1 MLSNRQGDDQLMDI
15 TSFITSALA
24 FIAAIGILVTI
35 HEFGHYWVA
44 RLCGV
49 KVLRF
54 SVGFGKPLWLKKAG
68 KDQIEYVLAAIP
80 LGGYVKMLDEREG
93 EVAEAEIQRA
103 FNRQSVSKRF
113 AIVAAG
119 PAFNFIFAILAY
131 SLMYL
136 NGVSGLKPYI
146 GNIQPH
152 SVAAQADIREKD
164 LILSVNGV
172 ATASWEKARFQML
185 QQSVDQSLLTLEVQG
200 TNYQTRVVTLD
211 IRNQAVLEDEGSDV
225 LDLLGFSMW
234 RPQLPPK
241 IDEVIAGGAAEA
253 AGIKAGDL
261 IQSLNGEKIENVHQ
275 WVDTI
280 RAHPLQTLDLVV
292 LRDGAKKRLSIT
304 PDSKQDKDETIG
316 YIGVKNVVVIPEQ
329 VRQEMLSL
337 EQYGPFEALVE
348 SVNKTWQMSAL
359 TLKVLGKLVIGEASL
374 KNLSGP
380 ITIAK
385 YAGLSAS
392 IGAEQ
397 FFSFLAII
405 SISLG
410 VLNLLPVPMLDGG
423 HLMYY
428 LIEIIKGSPVS
439 EAVESF
445 GQRIGMAVLLLLM
458 TVAIYND
465 LLRLVN

>member
-1 MLSNRQGDDQLMDI
+1 MDVA
-15 TSFITSALA
+15 TFITSLLA
-24 FIAAIGILVTI
+24 FVAAIGILVTI

-54 SVGFGKPLWLKKAG
+54 SVGFGKPLWLRKAG
-68 KDQIEYVLAAIP
+68 ADQIEYVLAAIP

-93 EVAEAEIQRA
+93 EVPEAEKYRA

-113 AIVAAG
+113 AIVVAG
-119 PAFNFIFAILAY
+119 PAFNFIFAIIAY
-131 SLMYL
+131 SLMYM
-136 NGVSGLKPYI
+136 NGVTGYKPFI
-146 GNIQPH
+146 GDIQPH
-152 SVAAQADIREKD
+152 SVAAQADLREKD
-164 LILSVNGV
+164 LIISVNGV
-172 ATASWEKARFQML
+172 DTPSWEKARFQLL
-185 QQSVDQSLLTLEVQG
+185 QQSVDNSLLTLEVQG
-200 TNYQTRVVTLD
+200 VNYQIREVTLD
-211 IRNQAVLEDEGSDV
+211 IRDQAILEDEGTDV
-225 LDLLGFSMW
+225 LKLLGFSMW
-234 RPQLPPK
+234 RPQIPPQ

-253 AGIKAGDL
+253 AGVKAGDL
-261 IQSLNGEKIENVHQ
+261 IQSLNGQTIENVHQ
-275 WVDTI
+275 WVDYI
-280 RAHPLQTLDLVV
+280 RAHPLETMDLVV
-292 LRDGAKKRLSIT
+292 LRDGLKKRLSIT
-304 PDSKQDKDETIG
+304 PNTRQDKDETIG
-316 YIGVKNVVVIPEQ
+316 YIGVKNVVVIPEN
-329 VRQEMLSL
+329 VRQEMRSL
-337 EQYGPFEALVE
+337 EKYGAFEAVAE
-348 SVNKTWQMSAL
+348 SVKKTWQMSAL

-445 GQRIGMAVLLLLM
+445 GQRIGIAVLVLLM

>member
-1 MLSNRQGDDQLMDI
+1 MDV
-15 TSFITSALA
+15 TTFITSTLA
-24 FIAAIGILVTI
+24 FVAAIGILVTI

-68 KDQIEYVLAAIP
+68 EDQIEYVLAAIP

-93 EVAEAEIQRA
+93 DVDESEKHRA
-103 FNRQSVSKRF
+103 FNRQPVSKRF
-113 AIVAAG
+113 AIVVAG

-131 SLMYL
+131 SLMYM
-136 NGVSGLKPYI
+136 NGVSGLKPFI
-146 GNIQPH
+146 GNIQPE
-152 SVAAQADIREKD
+152 SVAAQADLREKD
-164 LILSVNGV
+164 LILSINGV
-172 ATASWEKARFQML
+172 KTPSWEKARFQML
-185 QQSVDQSLLTLEVQG
+185 QQSVDKSLLTLEVQG
-200 TNYQTRVVTLD
+200 TDYQTREVTLD
-211 IRNQAVLEDEGSDV
+211 IRDKAVLEDEGTDV
-225 LDLLGFSMW
+225 IDMLGFSMW
-234 RPQLPPK
+234 RPQLAPQ
-241 IDEVIAGGAAEA
+241 IDEVLAGGAAEA
-253 AGIKAGDL
+253 AGLKAGDL
-261 IQSLNGEKIENVHQ
+261 IQSLNGHPIKNVHQ

-280 RAHPLQTLDLVV
+280 RAHPLETMELVV
-292 LRDGAKKRLSIT
+292 LRDGVKQRLSIT
-304 PDSKQDKDETIG
+304 PNSKQDKEKTIG
-316 YIGVKNVVVIPEQ
+316 YIGVKNVVLIPENI
-329 VRQEMLSL
+329 RREMRSL
-337 EQYGPFEALVE
+337 EKFGLFEAVSE
-348 SVNKTWQMSAL
+348 SVQKTWQMSAL

-439 EAVESF
+439 EAVEAF
-445 GQRIGMAVLLLLM
+445 GQRIGMAVLLILM

>member
-1 MLSNRQGDDQLMDI
+1 MDMV
-15 TSFITSALA
+15 SFIYSALA

-54 SVGFGKPLWLKKAG
+54 SVGFGKPIWSRRAG
-68 KDQIEYVLAAIP
+68 KDQIEYALAAIP

-93 EVAEAEIQRA
+93 EVEQAEKHRA
-103 FNRQSVSKRF
+103 FNRQPVAKRF

-119 PAFNFIFAILAY
+119 PMFNFLFAILAY
-131 SLMYL
+131 SLMYM
-136 NGVSGLKPYI
+136 NGVTGLKPFI
-146 GNIQPH
+146 GDIQPN
-152 SVAAQADIREKD
+152 SVAAVAGIRDKD
-164 LILSVNGV
+164 LIVAINGV
-172 ATASWEKARFQML
+172 ATPSWDKARFQL
-185 QQSVDQSLLTLEVQG
+185 LEQSVDNNLLTLEVQG
-200 TNYQTRVVTLD
+200 KDQRLRDVTLD
-211 IRNQAVLEDEGSDV
+211 IRDQAVLQDESTDV
-225 LDLLGFSMW
+225 LDILGMGMW
-234 RPQLPPK
+234 RPQIPPE
-241 IDEVIAGGAAEA
+241 IDEVIAGGAAAA
-253 AGIKAGDL
+253 AGIKAGDK
-261 IQSLNGEKIENVHQ
+261 IQSLNGQPIQNVHQ
-275 WVDTI
+275 WVDFI
-280 RAHPLQTLDLVV
+280 RAHPAQELDLVV
-292 LRDGAKKRLSIT
+292 LRDGIKKHLLVT
-304 PDSKQDKDETIG
+304 PRSKQDNNETIG
-316 YIGVKNVVVIPEQ
+316 YIGVRNVVVIPEAI
-329 VRQEMLSL
+329 RQEMKAI
-337 EQYGPFEALVE
+337 EKYGLFDAVAEAT
-348 SVNKTWQMSAL
+348 SKTWQMSAL

-385 YAGLSAS
+385 YAGLSAR

-428 LIEIIKGSPVS
+428 LIEIVKGSPVS
-439 EAVESF
+439 EAMESL
-445 GQRIGMAVLLLLM
+445 GQRIGMAVLLMLM
-458 TVAIYND
+458 TIAIYND

>member
-1 MLSNRQGDDQLMDI
+1 MDVA
-15 TSFITSALA
+15 TFITSAFA
-24 FIAAIGILVTI
+24 FVAAIGILVTI

-68 KDQIEYVLAAIP
+68 EDQIEYVLAAIP

-93 EVAEAEIQRA
+93 EVPEAEKHRA

-113 AIVAAG
+113 AIVLAG
-119 PAFNFIFAILAY
+119 PAFNFIFAIIAY
-131 SLMYL
+131 SLMYM
-136 NGVSGLKPYI
+136 NGVSGLKPFI
-146 GNIQPH
+146 GNIQTE
-152 SVAAQADIREKD
+152 SVAAQADLREKD
-164 LILSVNGV
+164 LIISVNGV
-172 ATASWEKARFQML
+172 ATPSWEKARFQLL
-185 QQSVDQSLLTLEVQG
+185 QQSVDNSLLTLEVQG
-200 TNYQTRVVTLD
+200 ANYQNREVTLD
-211 IRNQAVLEDEGSDV
+211 IRDQAILEDEGTDV
-225 LDLLGFSMW
+225 LELLGFSMW

-261 IQSLNGEKIENVHQ
+261 IQSLNGQTIENVHQ

-280 RAHPLQTLDLVV
+280 RAHPLETMDLIV
-292 LRDGAKKRLSIT
+292 LRDGVNKRLSLT
-304 PDSKQDKDETIG
+304 PNSKQDDGETIG
-316 YIGVKNVVVIPEQ
+316 YIGVKNVVVIPET
-329 VRQEMLSL
+329 VRQEMRSL
-337 EQYGPFEALVE
+337 EKYGVFE
-348 SVNKTWQMSAL
+348 SVAESINKTWQMSAL

-428 LIEIIKGSPVS
+428 LIEILKGSPVS

-445 GQRIGMAVLLLLM
+445 GQRIGIAILLLLM

>member
-1 MLSNRQGDDQLMDI
+1 MPDMNLTTFL
-15 TSFITSALA
+15 TSALA

-54 SVGFGKPLWLKKAG
+54 SVGFGKPIWMRKAG
-68 KDQIEYVLAAIP
+68 ADQIEYALAAIP

-93 EVAEAEIQRA
+93 EVAESEKHRA
-103 FNRQSVSKRF
+103 FNRQTVAKRF

-119 PAFNFIFAILAY
+119 PMFNFIFAILAY
-131 SLMYL
+131 SLMFI
-136 NGVSGLKPYI
+136 NGVSGFKPYI
-146 GNIQPH
+146 GDIKPG
-152 SVAAQADIREKD
+152 SVAAQADLREKD

-172 ATASWEKARFQML
+172 TTPSWEKARFQL
-185 QQSVDQSLLTLEVQG
+185 LKQSVDHQLLNIEIQRA
-200 TNYQTRVVTLD
+200 NYQTREVTLD
-211 IRNQAVLEDEGSDV
+211 IRDQAVLEDEGTDV
-225 LDLLGFSMW
+225 LELLGFSMW

-253 AGIKAGDL
+253 AGMKAGDL
-261 IQSLNGEKIENVHQ
+261 ILSLDGQEIKNVHQ

-280 RAHPLQTLDLVV
+280 RSNALKTMPLVV
-292 LRDGAKKRLSIT
+292 LRDGVKRQLEIT
-304 PDSKQDKDETIG
+304 PRSRQDKDETIG
-316 YIGVKNVVVIPEQ
+316 FIGVQNVVEIPQ
-329 VRQEMLSL
+329 QTRREMRSI
-337 EQYGPFEALVE
+337 EQYGVLDAVVE
-348 SVNKTWQMSAL
+348 SVKKTWQMSAL

-428 LIEIIKGSPVS
+428 LIEIVKGSPVS
-439 EAVESF
+439 EAVESV
-445 GQRIGMAVLLLLM
+445 GQRIGMAVLLMLM

>member
-1 MLSNRQGDDQLMDI
+1 MDI
-15 TSFITSALA
+15 TTFITSALA
-24 FIAAIGILVTI
+24 FVAAIGILVTI

-54 SVGFGKPLWLKKAG
+54 SVGFGKPLWLRKAG

-93 EVAEAEIQRA
+93 DVDESEKHRA
-103 FNRQSVSKRF
+103 FNRQPVSKRF

-131 SLMYL
+131 SLMYM
-136 NGVSGLKPYI
+136 NGVSGLKPFI
-146 GNIQPH
+146 GDIQPQ
-152 SVAAQADIREKD
+152 SVAAQAGLREKD
-164 LILSVNGV
+164 LIVSVNGV
-172 ATASWEKARFQML
+172 ATGSWEKARFQLL
-185 QQSVDQSLLTLEVQG
+185 QQSVDHRLLTLEVQG
-200 TNYQTRVVTLD
+200 ANYQLRDVALD
-211 IRNQAVLEDEGSDV
+211 IRDQAVLEDEGTDV
-225 LDLLGFSMW
+225 LELLGFSMW
-234 RPQLPPK
+234 RPQLPPQ

-253 AGIKAGDL
+253 AGMQAGDL
-261 IQSLNGEKIENVHQ
+261 VQSLNGQKIENVHQ
-275 WVDTI
+275 WVDYI
-280 RAHPLQTLDLVV
+280 RAHPSQTMDLLV
-292 LRDGAKKRLSIT
+292 LRDGVKKRLSIT
-304 PDSKQDKDETIG
+304 PNPKQDKDETIG
-316 YIGVKNVVVIPEQ
+316 FIGVKNVVVIPEDI
-329 VRQEMLSL
+329 RREMRSL
-337 EQYGPFEALVE
+337 EKYGFFEAVAE

-397 FFSFLAII
+397 FFAFLAII

>member
-1 MLSNRQGDDQLMDI
+1 MDV
-15 TSFITSALA
+15 TTFITSALA
-24 FIAAIGILVTI
+24 FVVAIGILVTI

-54 SVGFGKPLWLKKAG
+54 SVGFGRPLWLKKAG
-68 KDQIEYVLAAIP
+68 EDQIEYVLAAIP

-93 EVAEAEIQRA
+93 DVDESEKHRA

-113 AIVAAG
+113 AIVVAG
-119 PAFNFIFAILAY
+119 PAFNFIFAIVAY

-136 NGVSGLKPYI
+136 NGVSGLKPFI
-146 GNIQPH
+146 GNIQPE
-152 SVAAQADIREKD
+152 SVAAQADLREKD
-164 LILSVNGV
+164 LIISINGV
-172 ATASWEKARFQML
+172 GTPSWEKARFQLL
-185 QQSVDQSLLTLEVQG
+185 QQSVDNSLLTLEVQG
-200 TNYQTRVVTLD
+200 SDYQIREVALD
-211 IRNQAVLEDEGSDV
+211 IRDQAVLEDEGTDV
-225 LDLLGFSMW
+225 LELLGFSMW

-241 IDEVIAGGAAEA
+241 IDEVVAGGAAEA

-261 IQSLNGEKIENVHQ
+261 IQSLNGQSIKNVRQ

-280 RAHPLQTLDLVV
+280 RAHPLETLDLVV
-292 LRDGAKKRLSIT
+292 LRDGYKKRLLLT
-304 PDSKQDKDETIG
+304 PDTKQDKDETIG

-329 VRQEMLSL
+329 IRQEMRTI
-337 EQYGPFEALVE
+337 EKYGLGEAVTE
-348 SVNKTWQMSAL
+348 SVKKTWQMSVL

-410 VLNLLPVPMLDGG
+410 VLNLLPIPMLDGG

-428 LIEIIKGSPVS
+428 LVEIIKGSPVS

-458 TVAIYND
+458 TIAIYND

>member
-1 MLSNRQGDDQLMDI
+1 MV
-15 TSFITSALA
+15 SFIYSALA

-54 SVGFGKPLWLKKAG
+54 SVGFGKPIWSRRAG
-68 KDQIEYVLAAIP
+68 KDQIEYALAAIP

-93 EVAEAEIQRA
+93 EVEEAEKHRA
-103 FNRQSVSKRF
+103 FNRQPVAKRI

-119 PAFNFIFAILAY
+119 PMFNFIFAILAY
-131 SLMYL
+131 SLMYM
-136 NGVSGLKPYI
+136 NGVSGLKPFI
-146 GNIQPH
+146 GDIQPN
-152 SVAAQADIREKD
+152 SVAAVAGVMDKD
-164 LILSVNGV
+164 LIVSINGV
-172 ATASWEKARFQML
+172 ATPSWDKARFQLL
-185 QQSVDQSLLTLEVQG
+185 QQSVDNNLLKLEVKGKDQ
-200 TNYQTRVVTLD
+200 RIRDVTLD
-211 IRNQAVLEDEGSDV
+211 IRNQEILQDESTDV
-225 LDLLGFSMW
+225 LDILGMHMW
-234 RPQLPPK
+234 RPQIPPE
-241 IDEVIAGGAAEA
+241 IDEVIPGGAAAA
-253 AGIKAGDL
+253 AGIQAGDR
-261 IQSLNGEKIENVHQ
+261 IQSLNGQPIQNVHQ
-275 WVDTI
+275 WVDFI
-280 RAHPLQTLDLVV
+280 RAHPEQELDLVV
-292 LRDGAKKRLSIT
+292 LRDGIKKHLLVT
-304 PDSKQDKDETIG
+304 PRSKQDNNEIIG
-316 YIGVKNVVVIPEQ
+316 YIGVRNVVVIPEAI
-329 VRQEMLSL
+329 RQEMKSV
-337 EQYGPFEALVE
+337 EKYGLVDAFTEA
-348 SVNKTWQMSAL
+348 VNKTWQMSTL
-359 TLKVLGKLVIGEASL
+359 TLKVLGKLVTGEASL

-385 YAGLSAS
+385 YAGLSAR

-428 LIEIIKGSPVS
+428 LIEIVKGSPVS
-439 EAVESF
+439 EAMESL
-445 GQRIGMAVLLLLM
+445 GQRIGMAVLLMLM